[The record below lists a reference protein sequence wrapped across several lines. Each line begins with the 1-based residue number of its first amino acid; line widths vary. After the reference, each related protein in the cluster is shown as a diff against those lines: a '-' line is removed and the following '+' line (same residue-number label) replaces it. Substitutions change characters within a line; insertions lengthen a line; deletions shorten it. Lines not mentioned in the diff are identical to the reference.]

1 MKAFRIG
8 ESCIHGCR
16 WSIISTKSTH
26 QLDAIRNFQA
36 DQGNLIQNEVSQPRH
51 IMPITPLYFSMNNNA
66 PVKIGQISAWKLA
79 LLANFPAEILLS
91 KRISTS
97 PNVLPFLS
105 GKQNKA

>member
-1 MKAFRIG
+1 M
-8 ESCIHGCR
+8 
-16 WSIISTKSTH
+16 H

-36 DQGNLIQNEVSQPRH
+36 DQGYLIRSEVSQPRH

-91 KRISTS
+91 KKY
-97 PNVLPFLS
+97 VLPQTFCLS
-105 GKQNKA
+105 SLASKRKPR